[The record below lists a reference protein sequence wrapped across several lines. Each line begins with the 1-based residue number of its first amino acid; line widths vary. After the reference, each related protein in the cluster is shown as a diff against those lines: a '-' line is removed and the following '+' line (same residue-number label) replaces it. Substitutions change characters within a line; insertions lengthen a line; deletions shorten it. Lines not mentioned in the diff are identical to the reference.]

1 MTAVTFSQGGRETLS
16 AYRFHPLFT
25 ARELL
30 DDPAIQRRLE
40 ELAQGRG

>member
-1 MTAVTFSQGGRETLS
+1 MCLVDREQGGRETLS